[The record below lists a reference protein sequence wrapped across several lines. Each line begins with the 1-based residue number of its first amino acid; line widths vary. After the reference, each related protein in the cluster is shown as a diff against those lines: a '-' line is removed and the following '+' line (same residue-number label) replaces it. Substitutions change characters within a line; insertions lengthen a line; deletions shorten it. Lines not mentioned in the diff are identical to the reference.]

1 MVLPTPKERKF
12 PMNLREKAQFIRA
25 EKFQLESKNGQVKNP
40 WDDKEHGFKTRG
52 EDLPKL
58 RNTCLFIRDFSLDEI
73 PQNAT
78 VRASAL
84 GVFDIYLNG
93 QRVGEGQGVYDEMKP
108 GSTFY
113 KKRVLYYTY
122 DIKEL
127 LQTGENRLMIVCG
140 GGWYT
145 GNIAFDTYKNEFPAI
160 IALLSLGYEETTIE
174 IATDK
179 DWRSLM
185 DGQIEYSDIWH
196 GERRNFAIPSY
207 KTLSLPKTE
216 LKDAAEVVLVEKN
229 IEVTPHIGTTVRLRP
244 EISPKLQHS
253 LVWKGKKDNGT
264 TYGEI
269 VTVSENALFPLKLK
283 AGESLRLDMGQNMVG
298 REILC
303 IRGKAGSRVTVLF
316 AEMLNDSGA
325 KERGNDGPKGS
336 LYTMNYRSAKSKNEY
351 VLSGSENGDICT
363 PLFTFY
369 GFRYLQISA
378 DAEIEVL
385 SAEAQVMGNI
395 NREVGELTT
404 SNAEINQLLSNIRW
418 GQRGNFLSIPTDC
431 PQRDERLGWTG
442 DTQIFCRTAA
452 YHADVLG
459 FFHKWMQ
466 DVRDSQRPNGSIPAV
481 VPEIRIF
488 ENNGSA
494 AAWADACII
503 VPYTMYLMYGDVSIV
518 KENIDMM
525 RRYMGWM
532 ASREGYVGAD
542 IVFKDW
548 LSFDPTEGDYIAMVY
563 YGYNALLMSKME
575 KALGNTKEAE
585 AYVALYGKIREA
597 FAKKHLGED
606 GLPIQKT
613 QTAYLLALHIG
624 FIDENKKAAAVK
636 ALKEKIIAN
645 GYRLSTGF
653 VGTGWLCQA
662 LSEVGEDGLAYSLL
676 LQTECPSWLYSVRQG
691 ATTIWERWNSY
702 TLSDGFGD
710 VNMNSFNHYAYGV
723 VAEWMYRYMV
733 GIEADIEAPG
743 FRHIILQ
750 PRPDVRGNDEIPK
763 GQERISHVSCDF
775 DSPVGKIT
783 VHWAVDAAFT
793 YRVSLPEGANAT
805 LYLPLFGKTE
815 YTKNGKLYTTD
826 KVEKDCAVIS
836 LSGGEYAFVVN
847 LQ

>member
-1 MVLPTPKERKF
+1 
-12 PMNLREKAQFIRA
+12 MNLKDKAQFIRA
-25 EKFQLESKNGQVKNP
+25 EKFQNKKNDGAPKNP
-40 WDDKEHGFKTRG
+40 WDDKDHGFRTRG
-52 EDLPKL
+52 EDLPSL
-58 RNTCLFIRDFSLDEI
+58 RNTCLFLRDFSLEEM
-73 PQNAT
+73 PQSAT

-84 GVFDIYLNG
+84 GVFDMYLNG
-93 QRVGEGQGVYDEMKP
+93 QRVGESQGVYDEMKP
-108 GSTFY
+108 GNTFY
-113 KKRVLYYTY
+113 KKRALYYTY
-122 DIKEL
+122 DVTNL
-127 LQTGENRLMIVCG
+127 LQKGENRLLIVCG

-145 GNIAFDTYKNEFPAI
+145 GDIAFDTYENEFPAVM
-160 IALLSLGYEETTIE
+160 ALLSLGYEGKTVE

-196 GERRNFAIPSY
+196 GERRNFALPSY
-207 KTLSLPKTE
+207 ETLSLPQTE
-216 LKDAAEVVLVEKN
+216 LKDTDAVVLVEKN

-253 LVWKGKKDNGT
+253 LVWQGTKDNGT

-269 VTVSENALFPLKLK
+269 VTVSENAKFPLTLK
-283 AGESLRLDMGQNMVG
+283 AGEALILDMGQNMVG
-298 REILC
+298 REILH
-303 IRGKAGSRVTVLF
+303 IRGKAGSRVKVLF

-325 KERGNDGPKGS
+325 RERGNDGPKGS

-351 VLSGSENGDICT
+351 VLSDSENGDICT

-378 DAEIEVL
+378 DTEIEVI
-385 SAEAQVMGNI
+385 SAEAQVMGNV
-395 NREVGELTT
+395 NREVGELVT

-452 YHADVLG
+452 YQANVLS
-459 FFHKWMQ
+459 FFKKWMQ

-503 VPYTMYLMYGDVSIV
+503 VPYTMYLMYGDISILE
-518 KENIDMM
+518 ENIDMM

-563 YGYNALLMSKME
+563 YGYNALLMAQME
-575 KALGNTKEAE
+575 KALGCQEQSDEYTL
-585 AYVALYGKIREA
+585 LYGKIRQA

-613 QTAYLLALHIG
+613 QTAYLLALYVG
-624 FIDENKKAAAVK
+624 FIAENNKAQAIQ
-636 ALKEKIIAN
+636 ALKDKIITN

-662 LSEVGEDGLAYSLL
+662 LSSMGEDGLAYSLL

-691 ATTIWERWNSY
+691 ATTVWERWNSY

-710 VNMNSFNHYAYGV
+710 VTMNSFNHYAYGA
-723 VAEWMYRYMV
+723 VAEWMYRFMV
-733 GIEADIEAPG
+733 GIEADADAPG

-750 PRPDVRGNDEIPK
+750 PRPDRRSDAEMPL
-763 GQERISHVSCDF
+763 GQERITFARASF
-775 DSPVGKIT
+775 DSPAGKIESG
-783 VHWAVDAAFT
+783 WKMEECFT
-793 YRVSLPEGANAT
+793 YEVKLPEGANAT
-805 LYLPLFGKTE
+805 LYLPLFGQNS
-815 YTKNGKLYTTD
+815 YAVNGETSFAKQI
-826 KVEKDCAVIS
+826 EKDCAVIS
-836 LSGGEYAFVVN
+836 LSGGDYVFVVN
-847 LQ
+847 FK